1 MLYNL
6 RYKIAELLFSDI
18 LDEDFALGTE
28 NGVEGTKSQFRVRS
42 QFARTRYAQNATK
55 VRLEGYDA
63 ALKDFDDILKG
74 IYR

>member
-1 MLYNL
+1 MFYNL

-18 LDEDFALGTE
+18 LDDDFALGTE

-42 QFARTRYAQNATK
+42 QFARTRYAAKATK
-55 VRLEGYDA
+55 VRMEGYDA
-63 ALKDFDDILKG
+63 AIKDFNDILEG